1 VSGKES
7 TGLSGAPLAAIVSV
21 GNELLFGETVDT
33 NAAWLGRVLARTGVS
48 VVRRFTVGDVREAIQ
63 GAVAAATGAAE
74 LVIVSGGLGPTAD
87 DITRESVA
95 AHFGRPL
102 HRDPELVDAL
112 TERFLSR
119 GYSSLP
125 ATNLSQC
132 DVPEGARILRNPLG
146 MAPGL
151 AIVHTGG
158 VVALLPGV
166 PEELRRIY
174 SGDLSDLVQAHFGGR
189 LLPVEHRMMHL
200 TGIPESRLGEL
211 VEETLAADPD
221 LTRAAEHVSI
231 AYLPDLRG
239 VDIRL
244 SARGREATDTSSALD
259 RLERGL
265 DHVLAKWRFRSES
278 GDLAEAVVDVLRSQ
292 DMTLATAES
301 CTAGLIAKRL
311 TDHAGASDV
320 FIGGVVAYHDSL
332 KTDALGVSEEALER
346 HGAVS
351 EPVAIQMAR
360 GVVERCGADVG
371 LAVTGV
377 AGPGGGSFDK
387 PVGRVWLAVSIGS
400 EVTARSFDFMGDRTA
415 IRERAAQAAL
425 ALVLRAIEQRRPRA

>member
-1 VSGKES
+1 
-7 TGLSGAPLAAIVSV
+7 
-21 GNELLFGETVDT
+21 
-33 NAAWLGRVLARTGVS
+33 
-48 VVRRFTVGDVREAIQ
+48 
-63 GAVAAATGAAE
+63 
-74 LVIVSGGLGPTAD
+74 
-87 DITRESVA
+87 
-95 AHFGRPL
+95 
-102 HRDPELVDAL
+102 
-112 TERFLSR
+112 
-119 GYSSLP
+119 
-125 ATNLSQC
+125 
-132 DVPEGARILRNPLG
+132 
-146 MAPGL
+146 
-151 AIVHTGG
+151 
-158 VVALLPGV
+158 
-166 PEELRRIY
+166 
-174 SGDLSDLVQAHFGGR
+174 
-189 LLPVEHRMMHL
+189 
-200 TGIPESRLGEL
+200 
-211 VEETLAADPD
+211 
-221 LTRAAEHVSI
+221 
-231 AYLPDLRG
+231 
-239 VDIRL
+239 
-244 SARGREATDTSSALD
+244 
-259 RLERGL
+259 
-265 DHVLAKWRFRSES
+265 VLAKWRFRSES

-377 AGPGGGSFDK
+377 AGPGGGSVDK